1 MRPKYAFFAVLTL
14 LSAILISAYVTGG
27 DLNPNNTPSPT
38 MRTLDELYKN
48 IQPGLP
54 SDWRAYPKAL
64 QVENNGAIEM
74 KITGIVQ
81 GEIQGSCIAPKPH
94 QSNSIVVIGLGHE
107 LNLSFDSGSGQITGT
122 LQHSPLIISKY
133 IDKSSPKLY
142 QACANREGLDT
153 VKLYFYRVNSSGVDE
168 LYYTIELKNAKIVN
182 IRTAFPNIEQISII
196 YETIRWTWEI
206 DGIEFETGLHVPV

>member
-1 MRPKYAFFAVLTL
+1 MRTKYAFFALLTL

-54 SDWRAYPKAL
+54 SDWRAYPKAS

-74 KITGIVQ
+74 KISGTLQ
-81 GEIQGSCIAPKPH
+81 GEIQGSCIGPKPH
-94 QSNSIVVIGLGHE
+94 QLDSIVVVGLGHE
-107 LNLSFDSGSGQITGT
+107 LNLPYDSGSGQITGT

-142 QACANREGLDT
+142 QACANNERLNT

-168 LYYTIELKNAKIVN
+168 SYYMIELRNAKIVT
-182 IRTAFPNIEQISII
+182 IRTAFPNIEQISMI

-206 DGIEFETGLHVPV
+206 DGIEFETGPHTPV